1 MVFIDV
7 IFSGF
12 LVGGIALIRWSRR
25 IGDANL
31 AANRAAADSL
41 GISWMQRLLAK
52 PWMRVVSRSSAVM
65 VGVVWIGIAI
75 LALVAVNM

>member
-1 MVFIDV
+1 MIFIDV

-12 LVGGIALIRWSRR
+12 LVGGIALMRWSRH

-41 GISWMQRLLAK
+41 G
-52 PWMRVVSRSSAVM
+52 
-65 VGVVWIGIAI
+65 
-75 LALVAVNM
+75 